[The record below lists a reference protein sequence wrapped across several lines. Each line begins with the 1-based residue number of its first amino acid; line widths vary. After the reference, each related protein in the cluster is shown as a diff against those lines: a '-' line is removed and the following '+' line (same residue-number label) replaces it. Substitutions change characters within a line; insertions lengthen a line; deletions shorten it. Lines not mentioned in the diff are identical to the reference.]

1 MIRIPAVLLLT
12 SLAASA
18 QLNLMPIPSSIKLG
32 QGTLDAKQFSI
43 RFIGPTDQRLRD
55 AIVRHNLTT
64 QSSGATL
71 TIRIS
76 SLGNAIQTLG
86 EDESYRLEIAPQ
98 TVNLTAATSLGALR
112 GIQTLIQLRESGP
125 LPVLIIEDK
134 PRFPWRGLHMDVARH
149 FMPVEVIK
157 RNLDGM
163 AAVKLNVFHWHL
175 SDDQGFRV
183 ESKLYP
189 KLQEKGSDGLFYTQP
204 QIRDIVA
211 YARDRGIR
219 VVPEF
224 DIPGHATSW
233 LVGYPELSAGPGPF
247 QLIRTWGIFDATLDP
262 SNPKVYEFLD
272 NFIGEMAGLFPDAYF
287 HIGGD
292 EVTGKQWKAN
302 STGIPE
308 LSRKTGLKSQEAIH
322 NYFNQKVQALVAK
335 HGRRMEGWDEILN
348 DGLPRNIVIQS
359 WRGQKSLFE
368 AARQGFSGIL
378 SAGYYLDHM
387 DTAATMY
394 QVDPLDE
401 KGRATGM
408 LRNPDAAKAPP
419 GAPLT
424 QVQRD
429 RILGGEV
436 CMWAEYVS
444 PETIDSRI
452 WPRTAAIAERF
463 WSPAETNNIPD
474 MYRRLDWISTYL
486 DRFGLTHNANYTAM
500 LERLS
505 GSKDI
510 TALRTLADVVTP
522 GDLGLRHR
530 MKKDYTQQTLL
541 NRFVDTARPDSL
553 VVRNFA
559 QLVEQYSVDKSNA
572 KLQAQIESQ
581 LDLWIANDVAIAKLS
596 LKQKDL
602 AEVAPISRNL
612 ARLSQLA
619 KSALHGTLTR
629 PETFRDAK
637 QPVSEVRLTVADAI
651 EKLIRPTP

>member
-1 MIRIPAVLLLT
+1 MGRHH
-12 SLAASA
+12 
-18 QLNLMPIPSSIKLG
+18 
-32 QGTLDAKQFSI
+32 DHD
-43 RFIGPTDQRLRD
+43 RDHHEDQR
-55 AIVRHNLTT
+55 
-64 QSSGATL
+64 
-71 TIRIS
+71 
-76 SLGNAIQTLG
+76 
-86 EDESYRLEIAPQ
+86 E
-98 TVNLTAATSLGALR
+98 
-112 GIQTLIQLRESGP
+112 
-125 LPVLIIEDK
+125 
-134 PRFPWRGLHMDVARH
+134 
-149 FMPVEVIK
+149 
-157 RNLDGM
+157 
-163 AAVKLNVFHWHL
+163 
-175 SDDQGFRV
+175 
-183 ESKLYP
+183 
-189 KLQEKGSDGLFYTQP
+189 
-204 QIRDIVA
+204 
-211 YARDRGIR
+211 RDRGIR

-302 STGIPE
+302 TTGIPE
-308 LSRKTGLKSQEAIH
+308 LTRKTDLKSQEAIH

-335 HGRRMEGWDEILN
+335 HGKRMEGWDEILN

-387 DTAATMY
+387 DTAAQMY

-408 LRNPDAAKAPP
+408 LRNPDAAKGPP
-419 GAPLT
+419 SAPLT

-486 DRFGLTHNANYTAM
+486 DRFGLTHNSNYTAM
-500 LERLS
+500 LRKLA
-505 GSKDI
+505 GSDDI
-510 TALRTLADVVTP
+510 AALQTLADVVTP

-530 MKKDYTQQTLL
+530 MKKDYTQQTPL
-541 NRFVDTARPDSL
+541 NRFVDTARPDSP
-553 VVRNFA
+553 VIRNFVG
-559 QLVEQYSVDKSNA
+559 LVELYSADRTNI
-572 KLQAQIESQ
+572 KLRDTLEFQ
-581 LDLWIANDVAIAKLS
+581 LDLWIANDRALTDLA

-602 AEVAPISRNL
+602 GETVQLSHNL
-612 ARLSQLA
+612 ARLSRLA
-619 KSALHGTLTR
+619 KQALHGTTTK

-637 QPVSEVRLTVADAI
+637 QPVAEVRLSVADAL
-651 EKLIRPTP
+651 EKLIRSLL

>member
-1 MIRIPAVLLLT
+1 
-12 SLAASA
+12 
-18 QLNLMPIPSSIKLG
+18 MPIPSSIKLG
-32 QGTLDAKQFSI
+32 QGTLDAKQFDV

-64 QSSGATL
+64 PGPGATL

-76 SLGNAIQTLG
+76 SPGNAIQTLG
-86 EDESYRLEIAPQ
+86 EDESYKLEIAPQ

-224 DIPGHATSW
+224 DIPGHANSW

-308 LSRKTGLKSQEAIH
+308 LTRKTGLKSQEAIH

-394 QVDPLDE
+394 QVDPLNE

-510 TALRTLADVVTP
+510 TALKTLADVVTP

-559 QLVEQYSVDKSNA
+559 QLVEQYSADKSNA
-572 KLQAQIESQ
+572 KLRAQIESQ
-581 LDLWIANDVAIAKLS
+581 LDLWIANDAAIAKLS
-596 LKQKDL
+596 IKQKEL
-602 AEVAPISRNL
+602 VEVTPLSRNL

-637 QPVSEVRLTVADAI
+637 QPVAEVRLTVADAI